1 MFVRSFHL
9 FSMSRL
15 LPPPHLLR
23 ALIATSRHGSVVRAA
38 EELHLTAGAVSKQLL
53 ELERRFG
60 ITLFERVRKRLALTE
75 AGQRYV
81 ERVAPL
87 LDEIERV
94 TLDLLA
100 DRAGAVAGEQ
110 QVLHLSMLPT
120 VGAKWLIPRLA
131 DFLGKH
137 PDIDLQFVPFI
148 DGYDFTRPEL
158 DCAIRYGR
166 GIWPGAVADYL
177 MGHEVVAIAPP
188 GTGQR
193 LRVPA
198 DVLQFTLLHHVTEPQ
213 AWFTWCESHGVSGPN
228 LLSGPRMDQVS
239 SQVRAV
245 ISGMGLALVPRC
257 LVEEELA
264 SGAVDAAPF
273 PVFMQQTGYYFCC
286 PQGKAQLPA
295 LRLFRGWL
303 LEQASLPAA

>member
-1 MFVRSFHL
+1 
-9 FSMSRL
+9 MSRL

-23 ALIATSRHGSVVRAA
+23 ALIATARHGSVVRAA

-100 DRAGAVAGEQ
+100 DRGPQGASEP

-120 VGAKWLIPRLA
+120 IGAKWVIPRLA
-131 DFLGKH
+131 DFLARH
-137 PDIDLQFVPFI
+137 PQVDLRFIPFI
-148 DGYDFTRPEL
+148 DGYDFSRPEL

-166 GIWPGAVADYL
+166 GVWPGAEAHYL
-177 MGHEVVAIAPP
+177 LGHEILVIAPP
-188 GTGQR
+188 GSLPR

-198 DVLQFTLLHHVTEPQ
+198 DVLGFTLLHHVTEPQ
-213 AWFTWCESHGVSGPN
+213 GWARWCEGHGVSGPHM
-228 LLSGPRMDQVS
+228 LAGPRMDQVA
-239 SQVRAV
+239 SQLRAV
-245 ISGMGLALVPRC
+245 MAGMGLALVPRC
-257 LVEEELA
+257 LVEEELEA
-264 SGAVDAAPF
+264 GLVEAAPF
-273 PVFMQQTGYYFCC
+273 PVFVQQTGYYFCY
-286 PQGKAQLPA
+286 PDNRAQLPA
-295 LRLFRGWL
+295 LQAFRGWL
-303 LEQASLPAA
+303 LAQV